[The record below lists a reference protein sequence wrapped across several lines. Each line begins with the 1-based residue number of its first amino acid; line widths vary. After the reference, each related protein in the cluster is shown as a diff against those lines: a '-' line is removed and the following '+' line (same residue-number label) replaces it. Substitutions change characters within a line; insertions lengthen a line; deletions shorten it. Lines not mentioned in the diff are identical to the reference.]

1 MVVELNRSR
10 GVFRK
15 LPQDGVNELIDIFA
29 TWMRSVMLRILKFLV
44 QNNICYDIISTEK
57 KEGKEK

>member
-1 MVVELNRSR
+1 M
-10 GVFRK
+10 
-15 LPQDGVNELIDIFA
+15 IDIFV

-44 QNNICYDIISTEK
+44 QNNICYDIIFTGK

>member
-44 QNNICYDIISTEK
+44 QNNICYDIIFTEK
-57 KEGKEK
+57 KEGTEK